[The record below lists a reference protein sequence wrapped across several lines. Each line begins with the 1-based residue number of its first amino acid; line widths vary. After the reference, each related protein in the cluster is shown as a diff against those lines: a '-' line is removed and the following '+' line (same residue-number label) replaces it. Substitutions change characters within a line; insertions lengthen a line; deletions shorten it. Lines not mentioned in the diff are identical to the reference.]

1 MRHAWKML
9 GWILAGAL
17 ASSAGLGIFLFQA
30 NRDRAELVRLLQ
42 AAEVRVKDA
51 ETNQRTTASEADQKI
66 RQASEEVKR
75 AEALL
80 AALKEERDALTRAVT
95 LTRSRAVAS
104 WKETVSLPL
113 GVSLRTPSGFD
124 VVVGQ
129 VSDGQPRLAV
139 YATSPTTSTSTESRA
154 WLVITPYTEAS
165 QAIEQ
170 STTKGEDRAYLVAG
184 KLLIGKAGTM
194 SSGEAGVILR
204 AQAVASST
212 HLIVAN
218 VSQPGSEKRLLEVL
232 STLTFA
238 P

>member
-1 MRHAWKML
+1 ML

-17 ASSAGLGIFLFQA
+17 AASAGLGIFLYQA

-42 AAEVRVKDA
+42 AAEARVKDA
-51 ETNQRTTASEADQKI
+51 ETSQRTTATEADQKI

-95 LTRSRAVAS
+95 LTKSRTVAS

-124 VVVGQ
+124 ALAGQ
-129 VSDGQPRLAV
+129 TSDGQTRLAV
-139 YATSPTTSTSTESRA
+139 YATPSPTVPRTDTRA

-165 QAIEQ
+165 KPIEQ
-170 STTKGEDRAYLVAG
+170 SITDGEDRAYLVSG
-184 KLLIGKAGTM
+184 KLLIGKIGTLGG
-194 SSGEAGVILR
+194 SEPGIVLR
-204 AQAVASST
+204 AQSVASST
-212 HLIVAN
+212 HLIVATLG
-218 VSQPGSEKRLLEVL
+218 QPGSEKRLLDVL

>member
-17 ASSAGLGIFLFQA
+17 AASAGLGIFLYQA

-42 AAEVRVKDA
+42 AAEARVKDA
-51 ETNQRTTASEADQKI
+51 ETSQRTTATEADQKI

-95 LTRSRAVAS
+95 LTRSRAVTS

-124 VVVGQ
+124 VVSSQG
-129 VSDGQPRLAV
+129 SDGQPRLAV
-139 YATSPTTSTSTESRA
+139 YATSPSTSTSTESRA

-165 QAIEQ
+165 KAVEQ
-170 STTKGEDRAYLVAG
+170 STTKGEDRSYLVAG
-184 KLLIGKAGTM
+184 KLLIGKAGTT
-194 SSGEAGVILR
+194 SSGEAGIVLR

-212 HLIVAN
+212 HLIIAN
-218 VSQPGSEKRLLEVL
+218 LSQPGSEKRLLEVL